1 MGSFHLKSPKHG
13 KKFSNDGSSDL
24 KPKHSKKRAN
34 DDAQDFQKTGGDGSN
49 KRIKGSESSNGQ
61 FREKK
66 EGYSGR
72 PSQTEL
78 ERKQAILLKQREK
91 LPIWNWG
98 PDIRIALRKYGHVLI
113 LVGETGSGKSTQVP
127 QFLLKSETKY
137 WLKPQEVTVK
147 GEDGEKKTI
156 TVGGLIGITEPRR
169 VAATS
174 LAHRVA
180 AESGSFLGE
189 VKDMKNT
196 DLVGYAVRF
205 ENRMPKGAKIKYMTE
220 GMLLQELLRD
230 KHLIKYSC
238 IVIDEVH
245 ERSTDVD
252 LILGFLREMV
262 ANKFKGRGGI
272 PLKVIIMSA
281 TANVNKLYT
290 FWTTP
295 LASEEREAALKE
307 AGKMDSNVT
316 SADEMAIDD
325 DEDDEDE
332 RAVRKSRSAST
343 NSNASAASAATLYSE
358 FAGFSDD
365 EGKTPSDG
373 KVELMKKAAESYD
386 ATPLTDKEFEVV
398 DKKNRIRMKPMSL
411 MKGHDN
417 VVVLHIEGRQ
427 HHVDIRYTFKPVDDV
442 VEASFK
448 TVFQIHTQEPM
459 PGDVLVFLTGQDE
472 IKSLKERIDLHTPM
486 LSKEMPHLEV
496 VELFGQ
502 MSIEQQQLAFER
514 PKTKNTRKVILATNI
529 AETSVT
535 VPGVRYVVD
544 AGRAKIK
551 EFRPHLGLASLL
563 PKPIS
568 KSSALQRMGRA
579 GREAAGKVWRLYT
592 QDQFT
597 ALPDQDRPEILRS
610 DVVEAVLK
618 MKARGIKDIFT
629 FPLMDAPP
637 RDTMMRALQHL
648 FNIGALDQHG
658 DINAVGLQMAKFPLS
673 PNYARVLV
681 AAAEPVNDV
690 LLEAVDAIAVLSGD
704 DIFKQAQSEE
714 EREAAEESRKDLLRR
729 EGDILTQLTA
739 MQRYMAE
746 TGNRQKFCERHLMN
760 GKNMKTAADVRRQ
773 LRQACVEAKLITKEA
788 IAESQLESSDFVP
801 MDPERA
807 ETLLKCFLTAFNG
820 KTAIM
825 DGDGTYKTIQGKHRV
840 VIHPSSVLHGKKKE
854 GIMFLE
860 HVYTNK
866 NYAKKV
872 SGVQLDW
879 VFESMAAGLE

>member
-1 MGSFHLKSPKHG
+1 MGSFHLKSPKGG
-13 KKFSNDGSSDL
+13 KKGDSEH
-24 KPKHSKKRAN
+24 KYKHSKKRNSDTAN
-34 DDAQDFQKTGGDGSN
+34 DDAEDLKKTNGESSN
-49 KRIKGSESSNGQ
+49 KRIKGVECVNAGQ
-61 FREKK
+61 QRDRQS
-66 EGYSGR
+66 YSGR
-72 PSQTEL
+72 PSPAEI
-78 ERKQAILLKQREK
+78 ESKRKALQAQREK
-91 LPIWNWG
+91 LPIWTWG

-147 GEDGEKKTI
+147 QEDGTKKTI

-189 VKDMKNT
+189 QNQMNNK

-205 ENRMPKGAKIKYMTE
+205 ENRMPKNGKIKFMTE

-230 KHLIKYSC
+230 KHLTKYSC

-272 PLKVIIMSA
+272 PLKVVIMSA
-281 TANVNKLYT
+281 TANVNKLYQ

-295 LASEEREAALKE
+295 LASEERPKE
-307 AGKMDSNVT
+307 AGHVEMTDLKPT
-316 SADEMAIDD
+316 SASETAVEDESD
-325 DEDDEDE
+325 DED
-332 RAVRKSRSAST
+332 AHAARKSRSAST
-343 NSNASAASAATLYSE
+343 ASVNSAGSAVTTFSE
-358 FAGFSDD
+358 WGGISDD
-365 EGKTPSDG
+365 EGAPRSDEKT
-373 KVELMKKAAESYD
+373 ELMKKATESYD
-386 ATPLTDKEFEVV
+386 ATPLTDKEFEMV

-411 MKGHDN
+411 MKGN
-417 VVVLHIEGRQ
+417 NNIVVLHIEGRQ
-427 HHVDIRYTFKPVDDV
+427 HHVDVRYTFKPVDDV
-442 VEASFK
+442 IEASFK

-472 IKSLKERIDLHTPM
+472 IKALKERIELHTPM
-486 LSKEMPHLEV
+486 LSKDMPHMEV

-544 AGRAKIK
+544 TGRAKIK
-551 EFRPHLGLASLL
+551 EYRPHLGLASLL

-592 QDQFT
+592 QDHFT

-618 MKARGIKDIFT
+618 MKARGIDDIFT

-637 RDTMMRALQHL
+637 RDTMARALHHL
-648 FNIGALDQHG
+648 FNIGALDSDGQ
-658 DINAVGLQMAKFPLS
+658 INPVGLQMAKFPLS

-681 AAAEPVNDV
+681 AAAQPDADV

-704 DIFKQAQSEE
+704 EIFKQAQSEE
-714 EREAAEESRKDLLRR
+714 EREATEEARKDLLRR

-746 TGNRQKFCERHLMN
+746 TSNRQKFCERHLMN

-773 LRQACVEAKLITKEA
+773 LRQACAEAGLVSKARLEEDKLDGNE
-788 IAESQLESSDFVP
+788 FVP

-807 ETLLKCFLTAFNG
+807 ETLLKCFLMAFNS
-820 KTAIM
+820 KVAMM

-854 GIMFLE
+854 GIMYLE
-860 HVYTNK
+860 HVFTNK

-879 VFESMAAGLE
+879 VFEAMAKGLD